1 MVNIKK
7 YKKVVILSG
16 GISDEYEISKL
27 SATAVYK
34 VLNNKYN
41 CKLINVGDDI
51 INLIKK
57 LKSFNPDIIFN
68 CLHGYFGE
76 DGQIQSILN
85 LLGFPYTHS
94 GVLASSMSMDKRKSK
109 VFFKGLKIS
118 VPDEIDPLNKKLNTF
133 PIITKP
139 INGGSSNGIKIIKNK
154 DELNKFI
161 KKVGIN
167 LQRFIFEEFINGRE
181 ITVGIINNKVCGIME
196 IKFNSPLYD
205 YDRKYVNVAKHIIN
219 PKLSKKIIDDLK
231 KASIN
236 AHNAIGCNCVSRV
249 DFRYDEKKKKI
260 YLLEINTQP
269 GLTNLS
275 LLPEMAKTK
284 ISFFE
289 LCEILINN
297 PICEKY

>member
-7 YKKVVILSG
+7 YKKVAILSG

-27 SATAVYK
+27 SASAVYK
-34 VLNNKYN
+34 VLKNRYN
-41 CKLINVGDDI
+41 CKLINVGNDF

-57 LKSFNPDIIFN
+57 LKSFHPDIIFN

-161 KKVGIN
+161 KKVGNN
-167 LQRFIFEEFINGRE
+167 LNRFIFEKFIKGRE

-196 IKFNSPLYD
+196 IKFNSELYD
-205 YDRKYVNVAKHIIN
+205 YNKKYVDVAEHIIN

-231 KASIN
+231 KVSIN
-236 AHNAIGCNCVSRV
+236 AHKAIGCNCVSRV
-249 DFRYDEKKKKI
+249 DFRYDDKKKKI
-260 YLLEINTQP
+260 FLLEINTQP
-269 GLTNLS
+269 GLTGNS
-275 LLPEMAKTK
+275 LLPEMAKENIT
-284 ISFFE
+284 FFE

-297 PICEKY
+297 PTCEKY

>member
-27 SATAVYK
+27 SASAVYK
-34 VLNNKYN
+34 VLKNNYN
-41 CKLINVGDDI
+41 CKLINVDDDCI
-51 INLIKK
+51 KLIKN

-76 DGQIQSILN
+76 DGQIQSIMN

-94 GVLASSMSMDKRKSK
+94 GVLASSMSMDKKKSK
-109 VFFKGLKIS
+109 AFFKSLKIS
-118 VPDEIDPLNKKLNTF
+118 VPDEIDPRNKKLKKF
-133 PIITKP
+133 PVIAKP
-139 INGGSSNGIKIIKNK
+139 INGGSSNGINIIKNK

-161 KKVGIN
+161 KKIGLN
-167 LQRFIFEEFINGRE
+167 LHRFIFENFIDGRE
-181 ITVGIINNKVCGIME
+181 ITVGIVNNKVCGIME
-196 IKFNSPLYD
+196 IKFDSALYD
-205 YDRKYVNVAKHIIN
+205 YNNKYVNVAKHIVN
-219 PKLSKKIIDDLK
+219 PKLSKKIKDDLK
-231 KASIN
+231 KSSIK
-236 AHNAIGCNCVSRV
+236 AHNSIGCNCVSRV

-284 ISFFE
+284 FSFFE

>member
-7 YKKVVILSG
+7 YKKVAILSG

-27 SATAVYK
+27 SATAVHK
-34 VLNNKYN
+34 VLKNKYN
-41 CKLINVGDDI
+41 CKLINVGNDCID
-51 INLIKK
+51 LIKK
-57 LKSFNPDIIFN
+57 LKSFCPDVIFN

-109 VFFKGLKIS
+109 VFFKSLKIL
-118 VPDEIDPLNKKLNTF
+118 VPDEIDPLSKKLNAF

-139 INGGSSNGIKIIKNK
+139 INGGSSNGIKIIKNR

-167 LQRFIFEEFINGRE
+167 LQRFMFEKFIDGRE
-181 ITVGIINNKVCGIME
+181 LTVGIINNKVCGIME
-196 IKFNSPLYD
+196 IKFNSELYD
-205 YDRKYVNVAKHIIN
+205 YNKKYVNVAEHIVN
-219 PKLSKKIIDDLK
+219 PKLSKKIREDLK

-249 DFRYDEKKKKI
+249 DFRYNEKKKKV

-269 GLTNLS
+269 GLTSNS
-275 LLPEMAKTK
+275 LLPEMAKNK
-284 ISFFE
+284 ITFFE

-297 PICEKY
+297 PTCEKY

>member
-7 YKKVVILSG
+7 YKKVAILQG
-16 GISDEYEISKL
+16 GISDEYTISKL
-27 SATAVYK
+27 SASAVYK
-34 VLNNKYN
+34 VLKHKYN
-41 CKLINVGDDI
+41 CKLITVGNNC

-57 LKSFNPDIIFN
+57 LESFRPDVIFN

-109 VFFKGLKIS
+109 VFFKGLNIS
-118 VPDEIDPLNKKLNTF
+118 VPDEIDPLSKKFNTF

-139 INGGSSNGIKIIKNK
+139 INGGSSNGIKILKNK

-161 KKVGIN
+161 KKVGLN
-167 LQRFIFEEFINGRE
+167 LHRFLFEKFINGRE

-196 IKFNSPLYD
+196 IKFDSELYD
-205 YDRKYVNVAKHIIN
+205 YNNKYVNVAEHIIN
-219 PKLSKKIIDDLK
+219 PKLSKKIRDDLK

-269 GLTNLS
+269 GLTNKS
-275 LLPEMAKTK
+275 LLPEMAKKK
-284 ISFFE
+284 ITFFE

-297 PICEKY
+297 PTCEKY